1 MMPRPGNSQQSYTCN
16 FQTIFRFSF
25 SVLLLLIAILSFS
38 GILLAQSSTATLSG
52 TVEDQNGAIV
62 AGANIALVSVTQGS
76 QRLATTNSEGRFVF
90 PQLTPG
96 QYSVTA
102 TREGFAP
109 VEVKNVTLNVND
121 QVALRITLTIGEIS
135 QSVEVIDGASL
146 INESPEVATVVDRQF
161 VSNLPLNG
169 RSFHQLIEVGS

>member
-16 FQTIFRFSF
+16 ILTIFRLPF
-25 SVLLLLIAILSFS
+25 SVLLVLIAILCFS

-62 AGANIALVSVTQGS
+62 AGASIALVSVTQGS

-90 PQLTPG
+90 PQLAPG

-109 VEVKNVTLNVND
+109 VEIKNV
-121 QVALRITLTIGEIS
+121 A
-135 QSVEVIDGASL
+135 
-146 INESPEVATVVDRQF
+146 
-161 VSNLPLNG
+161 
-169 RSFHQLIEVGS
+169 